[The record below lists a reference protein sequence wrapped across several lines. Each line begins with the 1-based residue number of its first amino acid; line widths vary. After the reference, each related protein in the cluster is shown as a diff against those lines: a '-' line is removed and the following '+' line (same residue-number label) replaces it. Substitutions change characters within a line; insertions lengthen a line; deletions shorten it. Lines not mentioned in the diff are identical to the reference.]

1 MSDIAEIPVDEQER
15 PLPPP
20 PRPVRSALV
29 DGPILRTLLSLAWPN
44 VIALSAGTC
53 TVIAETSYIGRLG
66 VEALAAMALVFPT
79 IILTMTMSGGAM
91 GGAVASAIARALG
104 AGNRERAATLAMH
117 AILIGITFGLVFMLG
132 MLIFGPK
139 VLEML
144 GGRGDVLAHA
154 IAYTQVFFGGAVL
167 PWLLNTM
174 AGVLRG
180 TGNMKLP
187 SFLILNSAA
196 WQIVLGG
203 TLGLGLGP
211 VPQFGMRGV
220 AAGALIAY
228 TMNIC
233 IMGWYLFSGRARV
246 TPKLRGL
253 RIQWA
258 MFFDILKVGAIACF
272 SPLQSVLT
280 ISIFTHMLAQFGT
293 AILAGYGIGARLE
306 FLLTS
311 IAFSFGIACV
321 PMVGMAIGA
330 RQHRA
335 RPARRL
341 DRQLCRLRR
350 RRRTGLHRRNVPRS
364 LDQHLHRQHGRTRGE
379 PPISLDGRAVLRV
392 FRHRHGDV
400 LLLARRGQGDR
411 AGAGA
416 DGAADLHLRR
426 GLVAVDSWGH
436 CAELFLAG
444 RKLDGRARPA
454 LVLQR
459 PADALGTA
467 REQGRDQ
474 AGAFDRCGLGCARRI
489 FVSRY
494 FHRAPGNAGQQR
506 MPLAEGSA
514 PAPGNNF
521 AGSPSARKAT
531 MTLISALSSHHYRA
545 SPLQRLQDE
554 LQAEVSSGT
563 VSSSDQTALSAA
575 LSDIDSALKSSK
587 TSDRSS
593 GSRPSSDAFASKIDD
608 LIQQEVSAGKLT
620 DQQATEL
627 NGIFKAAF
635 SGGPGRPGGPGGAGG
650 PPPGPPPSD
659 GAPADG
665 TDTSSSG
672 DPLVDLLQ
680 QFLESLTRLVHGFDL
695 VRYARSERYDDH
707 GQHRGFVEQHV
718 GDGAAATIP
727 AVAEELTRG
736 FDLQRDAV
744 QRPRAVRR
752 PAQRPDLTTGIAAS
766 PARRNRPLS
775 EGRLP
780 RCRN

>member
-1 MSDIAEIPVDEQER
+1 MSDIAEIPVDEQDR

-132 MLIFGPK
+132 MLIFGPR

-144 GGRGDVLAHA
+144 GGRGDVLTHA

-233 IMGWYLFSGRARV
+233 IMGWYLFSGRARI

-330 RQHRA
+330 GNIARA
-335 RPARRL
+335 RRVAWIAAAAAFAAVGAPACVVAMFPDLWINIFTDSAAVRAASHQYLSTVGPFYAFFGIATTMYFSSQGAAKVIGPVLAQTARL
-341 DRQLCRLRR
+341 IYISGAGWWLS
-350 RRRTGLHRRNVPRS
+350 T
-364 LDQHLHRQHGRTRGE
+364 HGA
-379 PPISLDGRAVLRV
+379 SAQSFFWLAASSM
-392 FRHRHGDV
+392 V
-400 LLLARRGQGDR
+400 LL
-411 AGAGA
+411 
-416 DGAADLHLRR
+416 
-426 GLVAVDSWGH
+426 GLLSSSSVLLTRWGPRTKEP
-436 CAELFLAG
+436 AI
-444 RKLDGRARPA
+444 RPA
-454 LVLQR
+454 LSG
-459 PADALGTA
+459 AD
-467 REQGRDQ
+467 
-474 AGAFDRCGLGCARRI
+474 
-489 FVSRY
+489 
-494 FHRAPGNAGQQR
+494 
-506 MPLAEGSA
+506 
-514 PAPGNNF
+514 
-521 AGSPSARKAT
+521 
-531 MTLISALSSHHYRA
+531 
-545 SPLQRLQDE
+545 
-554 LQAEVSSGT
+554 
-563 VSSSDQTALSAA
+563 
-575 LSDIDSALKSSK
+575 
-587 TSDRSS
+587 
-593 GSRPSSDAFASKIDD
+593 
-608 LIQQEVSAGKLT
+608 
-620 DQQATEL
+620 
-627 NGIFKAAF
+627 
-635 SGGPGRPGGPGGAGG
+635 
-650 PPPGPPPSD
+650 
-659 GAPADG
+659 
-665 TDTSSSG
+665 
-672 DPLVDLLQ
+672 
-680 QFLESLTRLVHGFDL
+680 
-695 VRYARSERYDDH
+695 
-707 GQHRGFVEQHV
+707 
-718 GDGAAATIP
+718 
-727 AVAEELTRG
+727 
-736 FDLQRDAV
+736 
-744 QRPRAVRR
+744 
-752 PAQRPDLTTGIAAS
+752 
-766 PARRNRPLS
+766 
-775 EGRLP
+775 
-780 RCRN
+780 